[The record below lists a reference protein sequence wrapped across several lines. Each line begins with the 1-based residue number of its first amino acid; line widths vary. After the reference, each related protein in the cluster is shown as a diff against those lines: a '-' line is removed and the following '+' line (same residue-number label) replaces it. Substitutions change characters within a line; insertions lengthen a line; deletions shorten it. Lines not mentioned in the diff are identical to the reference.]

1 MYRCKLDIRIFS
13 EDPLLLADVR
23 NIAPL
28 ERFEHEVSGYRSFSP
43 EAVRGSDIIV
53 LDLPVTERPEAVR
66 ALCKPGAILVF
77 CMEAEAFAV
86 LRTPSLEAADDIW
99 VKPFHRDFGAVRFKK
114 ILAGIKH
121 RKDSRLTQTYL
132 DTIIDSIPDLIWF
145 KDVKGSHLK
154 VNNGFCHAVGKKKED
169 VQGRGH
175 YYIWDLK
182 KEEYEQGEYIC
193 LESDEI
199 VLEERRTCLFDEMV
213 KSKQGMRQFKT
224 YKSPLFDDDGTILGT
239 VGIAHDVTDLAN
251 MGAELEIFLRN
262 MPFAILISG
271 NDGRIIN
278 VNAKFEEYFAAKEKN
293 IVGKPYEE
301 WKHVIQKSLC
311 KTYGEG
317 HFEIRL
323 HGDGEERILEFHEEP
338 IFDVFRNRVGQ
349 FCFCRDVTIERTFEH
364 QIWISA
370 NTDALTG
377 LYNRR
382 FFYEY
387 MNENRKENQLSLLY
401 VDLDDFKKVND
412 AHGHHI
418 GDGALELVAR
428 LMREAFPGDFIV
440 RLGGDEFLICLV
452 GERSL
457 AFLEE
462 KANRLLQSLLEAFQ
476 VSDYLRVMSASIGIA
491 SSADPGTKLDDLVR
505 QSDIAM
511 YAAKQSGKSRCCVY
525 SSGLIKKSRFVEAL
539 RRREAVC
546 RMRG

>member
-53 LDLPVTERPEAVR
+53 LDLPVAERPEAVR

-77 CMEAEAFAV
+77 CMEPEAFAV

-193 LESDEI
+193 LESD
-199 VLEERRTCLFDEMV
+199 
-213 KSKQGMRQFKT
+213 
-224 YKSPLFDDDGTILGT
+224 
-239 VGIAHDVTDLAN
+239 
-251 MGAELEIFLRN
+251 EIFLRN

-428 LMREAFPGDFIV
+428 LMREAFPRDFIV

-525 SSGLIKKSRFVEAL
+525 SSGLIKK
-539 RRREAVC
+539 
-546 RMRG
+546 